1 MLLCRSLSCLQL
13 ETRVS
18 TRMARRLRSYGGSSL
33 PSTSTSVMLT
43 MLAMVGS
50 FGRSRAFQLATGS
63 TTCRMTAG
71 GQWLAEG
78 HRRAFGSARVNGG
91 RKTYNVSGRRS
102 NTQLTM
108 AEVNMTVDNHF
119 FRNGTF
125 VLISKCSLLS
135 PTADDFQDGRC
146 TVHGTLLWY
155 LVAT

>member
-1 MLLCRSLSCLQL
+1 MLLSRSVSCLQP

-18 TRMARRLRSYGGSSL
+18 TRMARRLRSYGASSL
-33 PSTSTSVMLT
+33 PSTSTSAMLT

-50 FGRSRAFQLATGS
+50 FGRSRAFQLATGA
-63 TTCRMTAG
+63 TTCRVSAG

-91 RKTYNVSGRRS
+91 RKAYSASGRRS

-108 AEVNMTVDNHF
+108 AEVNTTVDHHS

-125 VLISKCSLLS
+125 VLISECLL
-135 PTADDFQDGRC
+135 PTPMADDFQVDRC
-146 TVHGTLLWY
+146 SVHGTLLRY
-155 LVAT
+155 LVAA